1 MPSPF
6 PGMDPFIEQQKW
18 TSFHSRMIM
27 ELCDLLVAQLRPRYE
42 IDPEDRIYVESI
54 FDEPTTYRPDVVLRT
69 KDEEVP
75 IKSPAVLTGA
85 RIEPREYAWQVPQEQ
100 LEHFVVIRHPRGGE
114 VVTVIELL
122 SPSNKRT
129 GSDGRREYMKKRNE
143 LLGSQVS
150 LVEIDL
156 LLGGLRLP
164 TRPPLRPSTD
174 YCCYISRAR
183 QFRVQVFEWS
193 MRNPMPVVTIPLA
206 QGDADT
212 DLDLQHAF
220 NAVYERGAYAE
231 MLDYQEPLA
240 LPLRDPDATWI
251 AALLQS

>member
-18 TSFHSRMIM
+18 SSFHTRFIT
-27 ELCDLLVAQLRPRYE
+27 ELCDVLVAQLRPRYE
-42 IDPEDRIYVESI
+42 VDPDDRIYVESV
-54 FDEPTTYRPDVVLRT
+54 FDEPTSYRPDVVLRT
-69 KDEEVP
+69 KEDDA
-75 IKSPAVLTGA
+75 IAKSSAVLLGA
-85 RIEPREYAWQVPQEQ
+85 RIEPRDYAWQIPQEQ
-100 LEHFVVIRHPRGGE
+100 LEHFVVIRHPRRGE

-122 SPSNKRT
+122 SPSNKRA
-129 GSDGRREYMKKRNE
+129 GSDGRREYVKKRNDI
-143 LLGSQVS
+143 LGSRVN

-174 YCCYISRAR
+174 YCCYVSRAR

-193 MRNPMPVVTIPLA
+193 MRHVMPIVTIPLA

-212 DLDLQHAF
+212 EVDLQRAF
-220 NAVYERGAYAE
+220 NAVYERGAYGE
-231 MLDYQEPLA
+231 ML
-240 LPLRDPDATWI
+240 ATTK
-251 AALLQS
+251 SRSHFP